1 MCLVY
6 HSWSP
11 CRLRDDSENSE
22 PQKKTNKQFLD
33 LSYFCNTKFHH
44 SYLEPRIQQTILKPW
59 FLTFHKSINQSNC
72 SWQNKQQQ
80 LKRQQTKH
88 YNLSNDLWKFGL
100 LSFRIGSLI
109 RWAWIIP
116 EQSIGPMLIFWIMFS
131 SCNARAKIWTASYTN
146 AVVVSKLPSLM
157 SSCLPFNHSI

>member
-44 SYLEPRIQQTILKPW
+44 LYLEPRIQQTILKPW

-80 LKRQQTKH
+80 LKWQQTKH
-88 YNLSNDLWKFGL
+88 YNLSIDLWKFGL

-109 RWAWIIP
+109 HWA
-116 EQSIGPMLIFWIMFS
+116 GYHT
-131 SCNARAKIWTASYTN
+131 WTIYGSN
-146 AVVVSKLPSLM
+146 VDIL
-157 SSCLPFNHSI
+157 NHVQFM